1 MSAYYSEWSSMGDK
15 FSDVGNAIKN
25 FLTGV
30 EDSIE
35 GTIKGLLILVA
46 DLGILYVY
54 SECTQTV
61 SGYVPEV
68 LDQEVE
74 KIKQKYEPLLKDP
87 VNTIGGIG
95 QSICD
100 TADEKGVAYSSGYI
114 VTEVVTALLA
124 DKGLDKIKNVAKTGK
139 TADNVA
145 DIAEGVAKGA
155 GNAAEDAGKA
165 GKGLEEATK
174 GAESAAEDAGKVVE
188 SGSKTGAGEYV
199 APGGGGG
206 VTSTIKVNGRTVNFG
221 HGGRHLEGTG
231 LSVDTVNQA
240 LANEVSALNLGTGK
254 FHKGQI
260 IVDGIT
266 IEYTSYGV
274 SEGIINV
281 GTYYPLQ

>member
-87 VNTIGGIG
+87 VNTIGKGSCVLVRIYSNG
-95 QSICD
+95 SCD
-100 TADEKGVAYSSGYI
+100 
-114 VTEVVTALLA
+114 
-124 DKGLDKIKNVAKTGK
+124 
-139 TADNVA
+139 
-145 DIAEGVAKGA
+145 
-155 GNAAEDAGKA
+155 
-165 GKGLEEATK
+165 
-174 GAESAAEDAGKVVE
+174 
-188 SGSKTGAGEYV
+188 
-199 APGGGGG
+199 
-206 VTSTIKVNGRTVNFG
+206 STTCRQ
-221 HGGRHLEGTG
+221 GTG
-231 LSVDTVNQA
+231 
-240 LANEVSALNLGTGK
+240 
-254 FHKGQI
+254 
-260 IVDGIT
+260 
-266 IEYTSYGV
+266 
-274 SEGIINV
+274 
-281 GTYYPLQ
+281 